1 MIKNEAD
8 LLEEAADLIDSVGHC
23 KNLMWTTSPEGEVT
37 GYCLLGALQAATQ
50 NTYLEWGERVDI
62 IYKGLR
68 ALKLEKWGNP
78 HRDDRDLVEW
88 NNADERT
95 GAEVSELMKQ
105 TAKEWRNGR

>member
-37 GYCLLGALQAATQ
+37 GYCLLGALQYALQT
-50 NTYLEWGERVDI
+50 TYLGWEEQVNI

-78 HRDDRDLVEW
+78 YRDDSDLIEW
-88 NNADERT
+88 NNADGTT
-95 GAEVSELMKQ
+95 GWEVSELMKQ
-105 TAKEWRNGR
+105 TAKGLRNGR